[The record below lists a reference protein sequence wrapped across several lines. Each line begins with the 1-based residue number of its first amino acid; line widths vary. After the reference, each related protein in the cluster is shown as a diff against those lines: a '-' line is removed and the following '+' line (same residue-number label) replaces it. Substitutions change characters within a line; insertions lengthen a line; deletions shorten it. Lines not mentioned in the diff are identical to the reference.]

1 MLSPKSKSVYTCFKA
16 SMLIIGVLFAGLVF
30 LQHARADERVDQADV
45 ELLLGRI
52 AWGEQSQGK
61 AEAFLGRDLMS
72 QQFYRVEDNESRL
85 LTDKELAQFPA
96 VAPSIDDDDL
106 GEVSLSY
113 MHVSVFGLSA
123 IATASVKGKDG
134 KMRTFAIMCVETS
147 SGWKI
152 AALQTAVT

>member
-30 LQHARADERVDQADV
+30 LQRAQADERVDQASV

-61 AEAFLGRDLMS
+61 AEAFLGRDLVT
-72 QQFYRVEDNESRL
+72 QQFYRVKTSGQSRL
-85 LTDKELAQFPA
+85 LPDKELAQLPA
-96 VAPSIDDDDL
+96 VAPGIDDDDL
-106 GEVSLSY
+106 GEVSLGY
-113 MHVSVFGLSA
+113 MHISVFGLSA
-123 IATASVKGKDG
+123 IATASVKDKDG
-134 KMRTFAIMCVETS
+134 KMQTFAIMCVETS

-152 AALQTAVT
+152 AALLAR